1 MTKNEKFLEL
11 LGEKYPSVQAATSEI
26 INLEAILRLPKGTE
40 HFVSDLHGEY
50 EAFCHIM
57 NNKSGAIREKVDML
71 YDKIL
76 PENERAKFATLIYYP
91 QQIIEEMKVHGGD
104 NINEWYKTNLYR
116 LVDVCRLVASKY
128 TRSKVR
134 KKLPAYCGYIIEELI
149 NVDRTNFN
157 KEEYYNGIFD
167 AIIELGRAEAYII
180 SLATVIKNLVVD
192 HLHIVGDIFDRGEA
206 PEKILDMLCEQESLD
221 IQWGNHDMLWMGAAM
236 GQDACI
242 ANVVT
247 ISLKYGN
254 ADVLESGYGISL
266 RELAFYADRYMSYD
280 KHFDPSITGQKISK
294 DDIELSA
301 KMRKAIFFI
310 MLKKEA
316 QTIKRHPEYNMSP
329 IIDRLDTENGTLEIN
344 GTKVQLNSNDF
355 PTIDKNDPYKLT
367 EEEERIFN
375 GLKKSFLSSEKLRR
389 HLDFFFE
396 KGALY
401 NIYNGNL
408 IFHGCIPLD
417 ENGNYAKFK
426 VGNVSYYGKSLMD
439 YCEQCVRQAYVA
451 YTAGRTN
458 TYCLDLAWYLWCG
471 ELSPLFGK
479 DKMTTFERVY
489 IDDKK
494 WHHEQKNSYYKLCQQ
509 KQWCEKLLRDFG
521 IEGEHCHIIN
531 GHVPVKEIDGE
542 NPIKAEGKLLVIDG
556 GFCKAYHK
564 TTGIAG
570 YTLIYNSHG
579 LELAAHEPFTGIAN
593 AIKNCTDIHSRVRVF
608 ERISNRMTVAETD
621 NGKEIYSR
629 IDDLKELVAKYRM
642 YECQI

>member
-310 MLKKEA
+310 
-316 QTIKRHPEYNMSP
+316 TSIKPSRVSLLSVSVGS
-329 IIDRLDTENGTLEIN
+329 IIRASW
-344 GTKVQLNSNDF
+344 NSN
-355 PTIDKNDPYKLT
+355 
-367 EEEERIFN
+367 
-375 GLKKSFLSSEKLRR
+375 
-389 HLDFFFE
+389 
-396 KGALY
+396 
-401 NIYNGNL
+401 
-408 IFHGCIPLD
+408 
-417 ENGNYAKFK
+417 
-426 VGNVSYYGKSLMD
+426 GK
-439 YCEQCVRQAYVA
+439 
-451 YTAGRTN
+451 
-458 TYCLDLAWYLWCG
+458 
-471 ELSPLFGK
+471 
-479 DKMTTFERVY
+479 
-489 IDDKK
+489 
-494 WHHEQKNSYYKLCQQ
+494 
-509 KQWCEKLLRDFG
+509 
-521 IEGEHCHIIN
+521 
-531 GHVPVKEIDGE
+531 
-542 NPIKAEGKLLVIDG
+542 
-556 GFCKAYHK
+556 
-564 TTGIAG
+564 
-570 YTLIYNSHG
+570 
-579 LELAAHEPFTGIAN
+579 
-593 AIKNCTDIHSRVRVF
+593 
-608 ERISNRMTVAETD
+608 
-621 NGKEIYSR
+621 
-629 IDDLKELVAKYRM
+629 
-642 YECQI
+642 